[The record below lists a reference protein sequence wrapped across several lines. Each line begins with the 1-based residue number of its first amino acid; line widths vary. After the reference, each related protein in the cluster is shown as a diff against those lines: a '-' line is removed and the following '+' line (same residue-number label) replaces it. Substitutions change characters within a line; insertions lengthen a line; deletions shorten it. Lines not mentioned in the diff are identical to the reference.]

1 MLCFL
6 ISIFFFLFS
15 CFSSPIEFF
24 FPPIFLIF
32 FMCYSSNLSDL
43 IHVWWVVSLYLLL
56 MMLLWAYAWEP
67 CSMWVKW
74 NHHPVLHVV
83 KTWGFAISLGGFIPI
98 LPTDQNSSQR
108 WDSWRSP
115 WAPGDVW
122 LVPLALM
129 AQSFEGPGLCGGLT
143 PPFLS
148 LLWPL
153 AGVYSPFWV
162 LFLSLSCAHFQ
173 LCSLCICSSWE
184 ISVSFCEFSCVLE
197 FVFVSVGV
205 CISGCALQ
213 EVFLISWLYCYWLP
227 QISFP

>member
-1 MLCFL
+1 
-6 ISIFFFLFS
+6 
-15 CFSSPIEFF
+15 
-24 FPPIFLIF
+24 
-32 FMCYSSNLSDL
+32 MCYSSNLSDL

-98 LPTDQNSSQR
+98 PPTDQNSSQR

-115 WAPGDVW
+115 WVPGDVW

-143 PPFLS
+143 PHSCPSCGPLQVFTLHFEFCSS
-148 LLWPL
+148 LCPVPISNFVLFAFVVL
-153 AGVYSPFWV
+153 GRF
-162 LFLSLSCAHFQ
+162 LFLSV
-173 LCSLCICSSWE
+173 SL
-184 ISVSFCEFSCVLE
+184 SCVLE

-213 EVFLISWLYCYWLP
+213 EVFLTSWLYCYWLP